1 MPSLENL
8 RPFFWAAL
16 VSLLFMNYT
25 AWQEDHPAAPTP
37 VAVANAPAT
46 DTFAQSVPTV
56 PTAPATLPA
65 PTTPAGAPA
74 PGAEAAALTAAAATG
89 AAAVVAEPA
98 PTFIRVKTDVLDLT
112 VSTRGGDLVGLDL
125 PEYPLHK
132 KDQDVKVRLFDT
144 TSDNTRYVHQG
155 GLVTGG
161 AAVGKTEP
169 SHLALFT
176 AQSSNYALADGENEL
191 RVPLTWTDGAGLTV
205 MRTYVFK
212 RGQYA
217 ITVESEVQNASNA
230 SVNVAPY
237 SQILRRAA
245 PVESSMFNPE
255 TYAYRGPAVYDG
267 NKYSKL
273 NVDDDESR
281 TFQKQIKG
289 GWFAAMQHYFV
300 TAIVPPGD
308 EAWTYALKING
319 DDALLQT
326 TGPSRSVAAGTS
338 AKLYQKLFM
347 GPKLQD
353 QLVTAGPRLDL
364 SVDYGML
371 TLIAEP
377 LFWVLKQVHKVVT
390 NWGLTIILVTLL
402 IKLVFY
408 KLSETSGRSM
418 ARMRNIQPR
427 MKALQERYADNREE
441 LGKQMMEL
449 YKREKVNPIAGCLP
463 MLVQIPFFIAFYW
476 VLMESVEMRQ
486 APFYGWLNDLSSMD
500 PYYILP
506 VVMAGAMFLQF
517 KLNPAPADPIQ
528 AKVFAFMP
536 LVMAVTMAWFPSGLL
551 LYWITNTGL
560 SILQQWHINRVG
572 ARETPTKA

>member
-98 PTFIRVKTDVLDLT
+98 PTFIHVKTDVLDLT

-230 SVNVAPY
+230 SVNIAPY

-300 TAIVPPGD
+300 TAIVPPTSG
-308 EAWTYALKING
+308 AALS
-319 DDALLQT
+319 T
-326 TGPSRSVAAGTS
+326 
-338 AKLYQKLFM
+338 
-347 GPKLQD
+347 
-353 QLVTAGPRLDL
+353 L
-364 SVDYGML
+364 SVMSAAL
-371 TLIAEP
+371 T
-377 LFWVLKQVHKVVT
+377 
-390 NWGLTIILVTLL
+390 G
-402 IKLVFY
+402 
-408 KLSETSGRSM
+408 S
-418 ARMRNIQPR
+418 
-427 MKALQERYADNREE
+427 
-441 LGKQMMEL
+441 
-449 YKREKVNPIAGCLP
+449 
-463 MLVQIPFFIAFYW
+463 
-476 VLMESVEMRQ
+476 
-486 APFYGWLNDLSSMD
+486 
-500 PYYILP
+500 
-506 VVMAGAMFLQF
+506 
-517 KLNPAPADPIQ
+517 
-528 AKVFAFMP
+528 
-536 LVMAVTMAWFPSGLL
+536 
-551 LYWITNTGL
+551 
-560 SILQQWHINRVG
+560 
-572 ARETPTKA
+572 